1 MLGAGRMGSAIARTL
16 ARAGGRL
23 VVYNRTP
30 GRATDL
36 AALIGGETAATPAEV
51 ASRVDVLLSSVA
63 DDEALTALY
72 RGPDGVLGGLTA
84 RTVAVDLSTILP
96 ATIRD
101 LADDVRQRGAGLLD
115 APVSG
120 SVATAEAGRLMIM
133 VGGEAADLER
143 ARPVLEAA
151 AARVIHVGDLGA
163 GATVKLAVN
172 AIVMSLNGALA
183 EALVLAERAGVPRA
197 LAYEV
202 FASSAV
208 GAPFVQY
215 KQAAFVDPDG
225 TAPAFSI
232 GLAQK
237 DLRLILAL
245 ADQVEAQMPQTRANL
260 GVLEEAGRAVGAER
274 DFSEVA
280 THLRSRVGSRTQTA

>member
-1 MLGAGRMGSAIARTL
+1 
-16 ARAGGRL
+16 
-23 VVYNRTP
+23 VYNRTP

>member
-1 MLGAGRMGSAIARTL
+1 MGSAIARTL

-30 GRATDL
+30 DRAAEL
-36 AALIGGETAATPAEV
+36 AASIGGETATTPAEV
-51 ASRVDVLLSSVA
+51 AARVDVLLSSVA

-72 RGPDGVLGGLTA
+72 RGPGGVLDGLTA

-101 LADDVRQRGAGLLD
+101 LADDVRRRGAGILD

-120 SVATAEAGRLMIM
+120 SVATAEAGRLTIM
-133 VGGEAADLER
+133 VGGDAADLER
-143 ARPVLEAA
+143 ARPVLEAV
-151 AARVIHVGDLGA
+151 AARIIHIGELGA

-172 AIVMSLNGALA
+172 AIVMSLNEALA
-183 EALVLAERAGVPRA
+183 EALVLAERAGVPRH

-245 ADQVEAQMPQTRANL
+245 AEQVGARMPQTRANL
-260 GVLEEAGRAVGAER
+260 DVLEEAGRAVGTER

-280 THLRSRVGSRTQTA
+280 THLRSQV

>member
-1 MLGAGRMGSAIARTL
+1 MGSAIARTL

-30 GRATDL
+30 DRAVEL
-36 AALIGGETAATPAEV
+36 AASIGGETAATPAEV
-51 ASRVDVLLSSVA
+51 AARVDVLLSSVA

-101 LADDVRQRGAGLLD
+101 LADDVRRRGAGILD

-120 SVATAEAGRLMIM
+120 SVATAEAGRLTIM
-133 VGGEAADLER
+133 VGGDAADLER
-143 ARPVLEAA
+143 ARPVLEAV
-151 AARVIHVGDLGA
+151 AARVIHIGELGA

-172 AIVMSLNGALA
+172 AIVMSLNEALA
-183 EALVLAERAGVPRA
+183 EALVLAERAGVPRH

-225 TAPAFSI
+225 TAPTFSI

-245 ADQVEAQMPQTRANL
+245 AEQVGARMPQTRANL
-260 GVLEEAGRAVGAER
+260 DVLDEAGRAVGTER

-280 THLRSRVGSRTQTA
+280 THLRSQI